1 MGFRWVVSDYI
12 FKQKLWNEMF
22 EELKM
27 FKAKHGNSDVPT
39 SYSDNPKLRQWVH
52 TQFKEYTN

>member
-1 MGFRWVVSDYI
+1 
-12 FKQKLWNEMF
+12 MF

-27 FKAKHGNSDVPT
+27 FKAKYGHADVPT

-52 TQFKEYTN
+52 TQCKGYTN